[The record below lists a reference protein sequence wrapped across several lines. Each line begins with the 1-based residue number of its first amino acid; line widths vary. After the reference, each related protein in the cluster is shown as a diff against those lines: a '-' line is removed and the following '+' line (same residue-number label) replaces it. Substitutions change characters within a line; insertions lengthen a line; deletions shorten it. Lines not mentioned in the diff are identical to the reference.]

1 MHRLA
6 RRTASMNG
14 LSLLALVATA
24 VSIVR
29 LVVGVL
35 VFQGAVRATLFDV
48 VAANPLVLTVSAA
61 EIVVVALAAA
71 LIPALRAGRVD
82 VREALIGE

>member
-48 VAANPLVLTVSAA
+48 VAANPLVSAVSAA
-61 EIVVVALAAA
+61 R
-71 LIPALRAGRVD
+71 IPAVRAGRVD